1 MVISDTRF
9 LAGWRET
16 TSREQHFDD
25 IGCMVNAA
33 RHRDP
38 GAGTEFWVTDYRSQS
53 WVQASTARFVFAGSI
68 KTPMDYGV
76 AAFAHSEDAATLG
89 QSAAAAVS
97 WDEARQRVER
107 KG

>member
-1 MVISDTRF
+1 
-9 LAGWRET
+9 
-16 TSREQHFDD
+16 
-25 IGCMVNAA
+25 MVNAA

-38 GAGTEFWVTDYRSQS
+38 GAGTSWWVADYRSQTLIE
-53 WVQASTARFVFAGSI
+53 ASTARYVFAGSI

-76 AAFAHSEDAATLG
+76 AAFARSEDAGALG

-97 WDEARQRVER
+97 WDEARERVDR